1 MSDEKRTVQR
11 WFDCIARNDG
21 EGMFAL
27 FADDVVYDLKGTTP
41 VSGTYRGK
49 QSIAEDFFIPWR
61 RQIDGDLIVTVD
73 ELIGEGERVVALGR
87 GRARTV
93 FGMPYDN
100 DYAFVFRV
108 REGRIVEVIEFL
120 DTALVETAAYGR
132 KLV

>member
-120 DTALVETAAYGR
+120 DTALVETASYGR